1 MHSSQGSAFT
11 RIAGI
16 LLLAWLM
23 THAGDGFGAE
33 IDGVPQVLAGDT
45 LVVAGKELLLA
56 GVDSPAPD
64 QPCYAPDAWACGE
77 HSARGL
83 EQRID
88 SRPVR
93 CIIADSNDEARAVC
107 YLDELE
113 LNHWVVIE
121 GWGLE
126 ETPGRYAKAQRQAI
140 AAERGIWL
148 GGFEPTP
155 TWIAWASGRLKPDD
169 FSCGACAARKKRISD
184 QPRSL
189 NLSW

>member
-1 MHSSQGSAFT
+1 MHPSQGSALT

-16 LLLAWLM
+16 SLLVWLM
-23 THAGDGFGAE
+23 IHSGGGFSAE

-64 QPCYAPDAWACGE
+64 QPCYAPDEWACGE
-77 HSARGL
+77 LSARGL

-88 SRPVR
+88 SRLVGCVLAR
-93 CIIADSNDEARAVC
+93 SNDEARAVC

-113 LNHWVVIE
+113 LNHWVVSE

-126 ETPGRYAKAQRQAI
+126 ETPGPYAEVQRQAI
-140 AAERGIWL
+140 DAERGIWR

-169 FSCGACAARKKRISD
+169 FSCSVCAARKKRISD
-184 QPRSL
+184 QP
-189 NLSW
+189 